1 MNKAVIIINGA
12 GGVGKDTLCSI
23 AEKHFKVRNIS
34 SVDPIKEIA
43 SMCGWRGEKT
53 DKARKFLS
61 DLKMLTVNYNDFPT
75 NWAKAQFE
83 NFLTTDEELL
93 FVHIREPEEIAK
105 FVSATDGKAV
115 TLLVRAGRRFVHGNK
130 YGNASD
136 DGVEEY
142 PYNYIF
148 YNDRPLGEETERH
161 FLSYLDRMVENVK

>member
-12 GGVGKDTLCSI
+12 GGVGKDTLCSL
-23 AEKHFKVRNIS
+23 AEKHFRVRNIS

-75 NWAKAQFE
+75 VWAKAQYE
-83 NFLTTDEELL
+83 NFLTTDEEIL
-93 FVHIREPEEIAK
+93 FVHIREPEEISK
-105 FVSATDGKAV
+105 FVGATEGHAKA
-115 TLLVRAGRRFVHGNK
+115 LLVRGGERMRHTA

-136 DGVEEY
+136 DGVE
-142 PYNYIF
+142 NYKYDYYF
-148 YNDRPLGEETERH
+148 VNDRPLPETEVA
-161 FLSYLDRMVENVK
+161 FTALMKEILEAN

>member
-1 MNKAVIIINGA
+1 MKLAIVINGA
-12 GGVGKDTLCSI
+12 GGVGKDTLCAI
-23 AEKHFKVRNIS
+23 AAKKYKVRNVS
-34 SVDPIKEIA
+34 SITPIKELA
-43 SMCGWRGEKT
+43 ALCGWKGEKT
-53 DKARKFLS
+53 DRARKFLS
-61 DLKMLTVNYNDFPT
+61 DLKRLTVEYSDYPT
-75 NWAKAQFE
+75 QYLTEQYRA
-83 NFLTTDEELL
+83 FLAGDEEIL
-93 FVHIREPEEIAK
+93 FAHIREPEEIAK

>member
-1 MNKAVIIINGA
+1 MKKLVIVINGS
-12 GGVGKDTLCSI
+12 GGVGKDTICDL
-23 AEKHFKVRNIS
+23 AAKHFKVRNIS

-61 DLKMLTVNYNDFPT
+61 DLKMLTVKYNDFPT

-93 FVHIREPEEIAK
+93 FVHIREPEEIRK
-105 FVSATDGKAV
+105 YVNATGGKAKA
-115 TLLVRAGRRFVHGNK
+115 LLIRGGERTRHTA

-136 DGVEEY
+136 DGVE
-142 PYNYIF
+142 NYDYDYYF
-148 YNDRPLGEETERH
+148 VNDKPLEETEASFIALMKEVLKH
-161 FLSYLDRMVENVK
+161 D